1 MTCCINVACCLQIL
15 AETLDNLHKA
25 GLDDPF
31 YQPVHTFILNPKS
44 ITMEELYGGID
55 KLTMEWHDGLMGITV
70 RNAVQVCGVFSIVLQ
85 VHDLCCLHFPLA
97 VYVFSHL
104 LNPLVDCNKDTN
116 CCACLFSPTEPSC

>member
-1 MTCCINVACCLQIL
+1 MPVQCYEVLQKAMTSLKGKMSPTGVEFEA
-15 AETLDNLHKA
+15 
-25 GLDDPF
+25 
-31 YQPVHTFILNPKS
+31 VHTYILNPKS

-116 CCACLFSPTEPSC
+116 CCACLFSPTETLC

>member
-1 MTCCINVACCLQIL
+1 MERLYDPLYQLACCFQIL

-70 RNAVQVCGVFSIVLQ
+70 RNAVQVCRGCLVL
-85 VHDLCCLHFPLA
+85 
-97 VYVFSHL
+97 
-104 LNPLVDCNKDTN
+104 
-116 CCACLFSPTEPSC
+116 